1 MKLLPILLSLALLLS
16 LTGCGRSDAG
26 ANSMTVLYLDVGK
39 ADCTILTDG
48 AHTVLID
55 CAETDD
61 GETILSVL
69 KENRISQIDLLI
81 VTHFDKDHIGG
92 VPEVLSS
99 FSVLHVIEPD
109 YAPENPEAEAYTA
122 YRAALELAS
131 ITPEAVSDALDV
143 TLGDMQLSILGAGGA
158 AYRLEGS
165 PVCGSASFSDV
176 SSGKYY
182 AQAVAWAAEN
192 GIVSGYSASR
202 FGPENAITREQLAA
216 VLYRYAAYKGYDVL
230 EFSSLTGYA
239 DNTLVAGYAKTPF
252 AWAVQA
258 GIISGTGAHRLSPSA
273 GATRAQVAAML
284 MRFCQSYI
292 SV

>member
-158 AYRLEGS
+158 AY
-165 PVCGSASFSDV
+165 
-176 SSGKYY
+176 
-182 AQAVAWAAEN
+182 
-192 GIVSGYSASR
+192 
-202 FGPENAITREQLAA
+202 
-216 VLYRYAAYKGYDVL
+216 
-230 EFSSLTGYA
+230 
-239 DNTLVAGYAKTPF
+239 
-252 AWAVQA
+252 
-258 GIISGTGAHRLSPSA
+258 
-273 GATRAQVAAML
+273 
-284 MRFCQSYI
+284 
-292 SV
+292 

>member
-158 AYRLEGS
+158 AYEKNTDNNNSLVVTVTHCENRFFFAGDIEKQRIADLLEAG
-165 PVCGSASFSDV
+165 V
-176 SSGKYY
+176 SSCDVLKVPHHGVYNKQLP
-182 AQAVAWAAEN
+182 ALFAALGMKEAVITCSEKNPADSETIDRLDALGCRVWQTVNGTVRVISNQN
-192 GIVSGYSASR
+192 GI
-202 FGPENAITREQLAA
+202 T
-216 VLYRYAAYKGYDVL
+216 
-230 EFSSLTGYA
+230 
-239 DNTLVAGYAKTPF
+239 
-252 AWAVQA
+252 
-258 GIISGTGAHRLSPSA
+258 IS
-273 GATRAQVAAML
+273 QK
-284 MRFCQSYI
+284 
-292 SV
+292 

>member
-158 AYRLEGS
+158 AYEKNTDNNNSLVVTVTHCENRFFFAGDIEKQRIADLLEAG
-165 PVCGSASFSDV
+165 V
-176 SSGKYY
+176 SSCDVLKVPHHGVYNKQLP
-182 AQAVAWAAEN
+182 ALFAALGMKEAVITCSEKNPANSETIDRLDALGCRVWQTVNGTVRVISNQN
-192 GIVSGYSASR
+192 GI
-202 FGPENAITREQLAA
+202 T
-216 VLYRYAAYKGYDVL
+216 
-230 EFSSLTGYA
+230 
-239 DNTLVAGYAKTPF
+239 
-252 AWAVQA
+252 
-258 GIISGTGAHRLSPSA
+258 IS
-273 GATRAQVAAML
+273 QK
-284 MRFCQSYI
+284 
-292 SV
+292 

>member
-143 TLGDMQLSILGAGGA
+143 MLGDMQLSILGAGGA
-158 AYRLEGS
+158 AYEKNTDNNNSLVVTVTHCENRFFFAGDIEKQRIADLLEAG
-165 PVCGSASFSDV
+165 V
-176 SSGKYY
+176 SSCDVLKVPHHGVYNKQLP
-182 AQAVAWAAEN
+182 ALFAALGMKEAVITCSEKNPANSETIDRLDALGCRVWQTVNGTVRVISNQN
-192 GIVSGYSASR
+192 GI
-202 FGPENAITREQLAA
+202 T
-216 VLYRYAAYKGYDVL
+216 
-230 EFSSLTGYA
+230 
-239 DNTLVAGYAKTPF
+239 
-252 AWAVQA
+252 
-258 GIISGTGAHRLSPSA
+258 IS
-273 GATRAQVAAML
+273 QK
-284 MRFCQSYI
+284 
-292 SV
+292 